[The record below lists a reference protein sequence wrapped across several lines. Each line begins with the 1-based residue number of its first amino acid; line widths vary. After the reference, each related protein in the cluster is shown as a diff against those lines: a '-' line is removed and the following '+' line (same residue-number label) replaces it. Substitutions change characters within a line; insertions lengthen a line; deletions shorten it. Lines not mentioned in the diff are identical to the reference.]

1 MNRDVQGSQKD
12 LISGLHNGVKFPFL
26 QELPPLRYD
35 ETKSAF
41 SEHSKGSTMWLRNQ
55 SCCFSLSHFQS
66 SSLQL
71 VSETDL
77 SL

>member
-1 MNRDVQGSQKD
+1 MTRTVQHFQKD
-12 LISGLHNGVKFPFL
+12 LISGLHNGINLPFL
-26 QELPPLRYD
+26 QQLPPLRYD
-35 ETKSAF
+35 ETMLAF
-41 SEHSKGSTMWLRNQ
+41 LKHSKGSAMWSRNQ

-77 SL
+77 GL